1 MDTLFT
7 VETAAQELTI
17 SLHFKA
23 ESVDCGKSFAVDT
36 VRPDMGLCFAV
47 KVRSVSCAYTLCAAD
62 GGISLTVTSSSYNV
76 PTAVKRQTR
85 KTPKNAV
92 PVCMLRPPKSM
103 VRRISVL
110 RL

>member
-7 VETAAQELTI
+7 IEPAAQNLTI

-23 ESVDCGKSFAVDT
+23 ESVDCGKTFAVDT

-47 KVRSVSCAYTLCAAD
+47 KVRSVSRAYTLCTAD
-62 GGISLTVTSSSYNV
+62 GGISLTVTSLSYNV
-76 PTAVKRQTR
+76 HTAVKRQTR
-85 KTPKNAV
+85 KTPIYAV
-92 PVCMLRPPKSM
+92 QASMLRPPKPT
-103 VRRISVL
+103 VRRVSVL